1 MEELSK
7 IIKENRKVKDST
19 LKIYTTNV
27 NKLAMNIT
35 GKPFININFLKN
47 KFNKIIELLDTYKIS
62 TKKNYIS
69 SIIVVLSPKGKNNYE
84 KGFSNIG
91 KKYLAMLILEQDKY
105 NKNMDNQSKSKKQKV
120 NWTSMESLKNIMKG
134 YKKKIK
140 KLGYTQTCKKNPD
153 YKDRELLQK
162 YLVSGLYL
170 LIPPRRNIYAS
181 VKIITRN
188 EYRKVPDEIKDKT
201 NYLVIYSRNKKTFV
215 FANYKTRK
223 QHGIQRILIPKDLN
237 SIINL
242 WLCFNKTDYLL
253 TDRTGEKKM
262 SENGLTRFLHKTF
275 KETGKKIS
283 STMIRHI
290 FLTEKYGDETS
301 IKEKQKTADDM
312 GHSID
317 TQQGTYVKKEKNIV
331 INFD

>member
-1 MEELSK
+1 MEELRK

-35 GKPFININFLKN
+35 GKPFSNINFLKN
-47 KFNKIIELLDTYKIS
+47 KYNKIIELLDTYKIS

-69 SIIVVLSPKGKNNYE
+69 SIIVVLSPKGKGEYE

-105 NKNMDNQSKSKKQKV
+105 NKDMDNQGKSKKQKV
-120 NWTSMESLKNIMKG
+120 NWSSMESLKSIMEG
-134 YKKKIK
+134 YRKKIK
-140 KLGYTQTCKKNPD
+140 KLGYTQTCKKNPNI
-153 YKDRELLQK
+153 KDRELLQK

-181 VKIITRN
+181 VKIITHN
-188 EYRKVPDEIKDKT
+188 EYRKVSDEIKDKT

-215 FANYKTRK
+215 FSNYKTRK
-223 QHGIQRILIPKDLN
+223 QHGIQRISIPKDLN

-242 WLCFNKTDYLL
+242 WLCFNKTEFLL
-253 TDRTGEKKM
+253 TERTGEKKM
-262 SENGLTRFLHKTF
+262 TENGLTRFLQKTF

-301 IKEKQKTADDM
+301 IKEKQKTANDM
-312 GHSID
+312 GHSVD
-317 TQQGTYVKKEKNIV
+317 TQQGTYVKKKENIV
-331 INFD
+331 IKFD